1 MAKSVN
7 AAGALVAVI
16 DALEPLDDRDRQWV
30 LQSAASRWSLVLP
43 SSNTVVS
50 GGGAVA
56 SPGALASGANPAMHQ
71 NSDVLA
77 AISKNDARG
86 FMRLKK
92 PATDVQ
98 RVACLGY
105 YHLKTTGQHGF
116 TSKDILKLNT
126 DSGGTKFNL
135 TRALD
140 NATRRSKYLASR
152 GGKDKQLTTLGEDIV
167 EALPSQ
173 EAVAAA
179 EEAARN
185 SSKGKKR
192 VKKKVKTKA

>member
-7 AAGALVAVI
+7 AASALVAVI
-16 DALEPLDDRDRQWV
+16 DALETLDDKDRQWV
-30 LQSAASRWSLVLP
+30 LQSAASRWSIVVP
-43 SSNTVVS
+43 TSNAVS
-50 GGGAVA
+50 GGGGTVV
-56 SPGALASGANPAMHQ
+56 GQGLIASGANAAIQQ
-71 NSDVLA
+71 NSDVQA
-77 AISKNDARG
+77 AISRNDARG
-86 FMRLKK
+86 FMRSKR

-126 DSGGTKFNL
+126 DSGGSKFNL

-152 GGKDKQLTTLGEDIV
+152 GGNNKQLTTLGEDIV
-167 EALPSQ
+167 EVLPSQ

-179 EEAARN
+179 EEAARK
-185 SSKGKKR
+185 STKGKKKA
-192 VKKKVKTKA
+192 KKKAKKA

>member
-1 MAKSVN
+1 MVKTVN
-7 AAGALVAVI
+7 AANALVAVI
-16 DALEPLDDRDRQWV
+16 DALEQLDDKDRQWV
-30 LQSAASRWSLVLP
+30 LQSAASRWSLVVP
-43 SSNTVVS
+43 ASNAALA
-50 GGGAVA
+50 GGGAVVTQGVFA
-56 SPGALASGANPAMHQ
+56 GGVNTTMQQ
-71 NSDVLA
+71 NSDVQA
-77 AISKNDARG
+77 TISRNDARG

-126 DSGGTKFNL
+126 DAGGSKFNL

-140 NATRRSKYLASR
+140 NATRQSKYLASR
-152 GGKDKQLTTLGEDIV
+152 GGRDKQLTTLGEDMV

-173 EAVAAA
+173 EAVKAA
-179 EEAARN
+179 EEATRN
-185 SSKGKKR
+185 SSKGKKKAKK
-192 VKKKVKTKA
+192 VKKKA